1 MNFLVL
7 LAFFVFSFAAAG
19 AVVMG
24 AVIFAGHKRRRAGSP
39 APADGAEPQ
48 FAESTL
54 GLLKSDELSSIGIWH
69 ELLARLD
76 VAGLLRTRLD
86 QADLNWSVGR
96 VTMAMLLLATVALAI
111 VWQVSWLPMWLG
123 LFLVPGAGL
132 LPYFYISSRRAKR
145 FEKFNEVFP
154 DALESMSRA
163 LRSGSTVPTAFEV
176 LADEADAPVSVE
188 MRRTLAEIN
197 IGSSWERA
205 LDNLTA
211 RIPLQ
216 EVSMFVAAVQIHS
229 RTGGRLG
236 EVMAR
241 LAESMREDNA
251 LRGEVRAIAA
261 HGKLTGIILTVL
273 PLAIAGMMLIV
284 SPEYIAMLFTHPWGK
299 HMIAAAALCLILA
312 HIVIGRIVRIEA

>member
-24 AVIFAGHKRRRAGSP
+24 TVIYAGHKRRRAGNAGEEA
-39 APADGAEPQ
+39 APDDFRA
-48 FAESTL
+48 SSL
-54 GLLKSDELSSIGIWH
+54 GLLKNEELSSIGIWH

-96 VTMAMLLLATVALAI
+96 VTMAMLLLATVALAL

-145 FEKFNEVFP
+145 FEKFTEAFP
-154 DALESMSRA
+154 DALDSMARA

-176 LADEADAPVSVE
+176 LADEAEPPVSVE

-236 EVMAR
+236 EVMSR
-241 LAESMREDNA
+241 LSESMREDNA

-261 HGKLTGIILTVL
+261 HGKLTGVILTVL
-273 PLAIAGMMLIV
+273 PIAIAAMMLAV
-284 SPEYIAMLFTHPWGK
+284 SPEYISMLFTHPWGK
-299 HMIAAAALCLILA
+299 HMIAAAAICLVLA
-312 HIVIGRIVRIEA
+312 HVVIGRIVRIDA

>member
-1 MNFLVL
+1 MNLLVL

-24 AVIFAGHKRRRAGSP
+24 TVIYGGHKRRREGN
-39 APADGAEPQ
+39 APADPDDAQDFGS
-48 FAESTL
+48 STL
-54 GLLKSDELSSIGIWH
+54 GLLKTEELSSIGFWH
-69 ELLARLD
+69 ELLARFD

-96 VTMAMLLLATVALAI
+96 VTMAMLLLATVAFAL
-111 VWQVSWLPMWLG
+111 VWQVSWIPLWLG

-132 LPYFYISSRRAKR
+132 LPYFYISSRRTKR
-145 FEKFNEVFP
+145 FEKFNEAFP
-154 DALESMSRA
+154 DALDSMARA
-163 LRSGSTVPTAFEV
+163 LRSGSTVPTSFEV
-176 LADEADAPVSVE
+176 LAEEAEAPVSVE

-205 LDNLTA
+205 LENLTT

-236 EVMAR
+236 EVMSR

-261 HGKLTGIILTVL
+261 HGKLTGLILTVL
-273 PLAIAGMMLIV
+273 PLCIAGMMLAV
-284 SPEYIAMLFTHPWGK
+284 SPEYISMLFTHPWGK
-299 HMIAAAALCLILA
+299 HMIAAAAICLVLA

>member
-7 LAFFVFSFAAAG
+7 LVFFVFSFAAAG

-24 AVIFAGHKRRRAGSP
+24 TVIYAGHKRRREGNPDQP
-39 APADGAEPQ
+39 AIVDPLGAETP
-48 FAESTL
+48 
-54 GLLKSDELSSIGIWH
+54 GLLKNDELSSIAIWH

-76 VAGLLRTRLD
+76 VAGRLRVRLD

-96 VTMAMLLLATVALAI
+96 FTMAMLLLATVGFAI
-111 VWQVSWLPMWLG
+111 VWQVSWLPLWLA
-123 LFLVPGAGL
+123 LFVAPGAGL
-132 LPYFYISSRRAKR
+132 LPYFYISARRAKR

-154 DALESMSRA
+154 DALDSMARA

-176 LADEADAPVSVE
+176 LAEEAEAPVSVE

-205 LDNLTA
+205 LDNLTT
-211 RIPLQ
+211 RVPMQ

-236 EVMAR
+236 EVMSR
-241 LAESMREDNA
+241 LAEGMREDNA

-261 HGKLTGIILTVL
+261 HGKLTGLILTVL
-273 PLAIAGMMLIV
+273 PLGIAGMMLAV
-284 SPEYIAMLFTHPWGK
+284 SPEYITQLFTHPWGK
-299 HMIAAAALCLILA
+299 HMIAAAALCLVLA
-312 HIVIGRIVRIEA
+312 HVIIGRIVKVDA